1 MARQPSPLRRRVAIV
16 PLSRSFGGQPSR
28 LPFARA
34 FRRPAFTRSTT
45 SDRSNSA
52 TAPRTVN
59 TILPVGVLAHDEM
72 FEILKA
78 CDALYA
84 TTPVEGKLNAYRLKT
99 LVLLMHY
106 TGMRV
111 SDAVTLTA
119 DRLTGKRLF
128 LYTQKT
134 SVPVYTVLPDFLV
147 EVLNATPKM
156 TSTHYFWTGVGKRRT
171 VVTHWQRRLKSL
183 FESAKVSKAGS
194 NAVSHRFPILSPWN
208 YCSPVYRSSAFQ
220 FSWGIK
226 ACASRK
232 STIIHGCA
240 YDRSSSRPI
249 LRGLGPWIHF
259 LLLRKRPVQIRY
271 RLEMD
276 GPTN

>member
-1 MARQPSPLRRRVAIV
+1 MARQPSPLRRRAAIAS
-16 PLSRSFGGQPSR
+16 LSRSFGGRPSR

-99 LVLLMHY
+99 LVLLMRY

-128 LYTQKT
+128 LYTQKRACQ
-134 SVPVYTVLPDFLV
+134 S
-147 EVLNATPKM
+147 TPC
-156 TSTHYFWTGVGKRRT
+156 Y
-171 VVTHWQRRLKSL
+171 
-183 FESAKVSKAGS
+183 
-194 NAVSHRFPILSPWN
+194 
-208 YCSPVYRSSAFQ
+208 
-220 FSWGIK
+220 
-226 ACASRK
+226 
-232 STIIHGCA
+232 
-240 YDRSSSRPI
+240 
-249 LRGLGPWIHF
+249 
-259 LLLRKRPVQIRY
+259 
-271 RLEMD
+271 
-276 GPTN
+276 